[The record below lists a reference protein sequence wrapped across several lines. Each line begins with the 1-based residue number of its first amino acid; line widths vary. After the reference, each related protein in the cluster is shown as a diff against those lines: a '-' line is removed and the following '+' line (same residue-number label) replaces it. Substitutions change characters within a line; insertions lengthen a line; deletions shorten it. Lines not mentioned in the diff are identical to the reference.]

1 MDVSDLARYLHLTP
15 DQINRRLK
23 KGDIPGRKFGGQ
35 WHFNEAEIHHWLEVQ
50 IGLVDPDEKDRI
62 RRVLDAQDEA
72 SGEPTEFQLSAL
84 CPPDAVGV
92 PLAGRS
98 RSKVIRAMCD
108 LAAGTGLLW
117 DAAQMAD
124 AVAAREAIYPT
135 VLQCGV
141 ALLHPRRPQPTMLGD
156 TVLAM
161 GLSPTPIAFADS
173 GQLVDVYFLLCSY
186 DDSIHLRTLA
196 KISRLISNA
205 SFLPAL
211 RAAPDSLAAWEVL
224 RDHEDELD
232 DTLDRP

>member
-23 KGDIPGRKFGGQ
+23 KGDIPGRKVGGQ
-35 WHFNEAEIHHWLEVQ
+35 WEFNEAEIHHWLEIQ
-50 IGLVDPDEKDRI
+50 IGLVDPDEKDRLQ
-62 RRVLDAQDEA
+62 RVLDARAEA
-72 SGEPTEFQLSAL
+72 SSEPTEFQLSTL
-84 CPPDAVGV
+84 CPPSAVGV

-108 LAAGTGLLW
+108 LAAGTGMLW
-117 DAAQMAD
+117 DPVAMAE

-141 ALLHPRRPQPTMLGD
+141 ALLHPRRPQPTILGD
-156 TVLAM
+156 SVMAM
-161 GLSPTPIAFADS
+161 GVSPTPIAFADS

-196 KISRLISNA
+196 KVSRLISDPA
-205 SFLPAL
+205 FLPAL
-211 RAAPDSLAAWEVL
+211 RAAVDPTDAWEVL
-224 RDHEDELD
+224 QRSEDELD
-232 DTLDRP
+232 ERLDD